1 MSTYENR
8 LKINIPTLIA
18 ISIIAW
24 VLVNILHEIIGHAGA
39 ALIVG
44 IPVKAVST
52 FTAYLDVDWD
62 QFIAEHGFTPIRFVI
77 LGGTIVNIVTG
88 ALALLALKW
97 RKAMNTAI
105 CYFLWLF
112 TTFSIIIVAMNMV
125 TNTLFGFGDWTE
137 FISTLEQQNIWKII
151 IIGIGLVLMISGY
164 VLSLRQWIPRMK
176 GHRLTLLKITGIPV
190 ATMIV
195 VQTLSLVRNPFTTL
209 PPESSPYLASALAY
223 IHFILWVV
231 VVNLIP
237 LPRSNDS
244 MDSIQLPRS
253 NVWLILGF
261 IVLILFVLVLG
272 PGIGSFVGDPRL
284 G

>member
-1 MSTYENR
+1 MSSYENR
-8 LKINIPTLIA
+8 PKINIPTLIA

-24 VLVNILHEIIGHAGA
+24 VLVNILHEIVGHAGA
-39 ALIVG
+39 AFIVG

-52 FTAYLDVDWD
+52 STVYLDVDWD
-62 QFIAEHGFTPIRFVI
+62 QFIAEHGFTPIRFVV
-77 LGGTIVNIVTG
+77 LSGTVVNIVTG
-88 ALALLALKW
+88 ILAILALKW
-97 RKAMNTAI
+97 RKVINTAM

-112 TTFSIIIVAMNMV
+112 ATFSIIIVAMNMV
-125 TNTLFGFGDWTE
+125 TNTIFGFGDWTE
-137 FISTLEQQNIWKII
+137 FISTLEQHNIWKII
-151 IIGIGLVLMISGY
+151 IIGIGLVLMVSGY

-190 ATMIV
+190 ATMIA
-195 VQTLSLVRNPFTTL
+195 VQTLSLLRNPFTTL

-231 VVNLIP
+231 VVNLVP

-244 MDSIQLPRS
+244 INSIQLPRS

-261 IVLILFVLVLG
+261 IILIIFVLVLG
-272 PGIGSFVGDPRL
+272 RELVHS
-284 G
+284 